1 MPVDRTPFLT
11 LMAASAVS
19 QVGNMMTAVAVP
31 WLVFQET
38 GSATLVGLT
47 GAAIAIG
54 AVAPAVL
61 GGPLVDRFGP
71 RRTSVVGDLLNAAAV
86 AAIPFLHFLGVLQF
100 WQLITLVFLLS
111 LWPNHRAEQNA
122 RQEDLARVRL
132 DLAVMSL
139 VGLGLLVLRAFE
151 FGTLHVRWDDNAY
164 GSLVWT
170 LLGLHTL
177 HLLTDVGD
185 TLVLTALMFTRHGR
199 GKRFSDV
206 EDNAFYWVFVVLAW
220 LPIYALIYWAP
231 RL

>member
-1 MPVDRTPFLT
+1 MRQRPVE
-11 LMAASAVS
+11 
-19 QVGNMMTAVAVP
+19 NVAELP
-31 WLVFQET
+31 T
-38 GSATLVGLT
+38 YA
-47 GAAIAIG
+47 
-54 AVAPAVL
+54 
-61 GGPLVDRFGP
+61 FGP
-71 RRTSVVGDLLNAAAV
+71 RMTTWWGTLAFVALEGMGFALAAGAYLYLAWLNPQWPLSAAPPGLLWASLA
-86 AAIPFLHFLGVLQF
+86 
-100 WQLITLVFLLS
+100 TLVFLLS
-111 LWPNHRAEQNA
+111 LLPNHKAEANA
-122 RQEDLARVRL
+122 KRENLPRVRR
-132 DLAVMSL
+132 DLVIMSL
-139 VGLGLLVLRAFE
+139 VGLGLLVLRFFE

-170 LLGLHTL
+170 LLGLHTV

>member
-1 MPVDRTPFLT
+1 MRQRAVGDVSRLPTYAFGSRMTTWWGT
-11 LMAASAVS
+11 LAFVALEGMGFALAAGAYLYL
-19 QVGNMMTAVAVP
+19 A
-31 WLVFQET
+31 WLNPQWP
-38 GSATLVGLT
+38 L
-47 GAAIAIG
+47 GAAPPG
-54 AVAPAVL
+54 L
-61 GGPLVDRFGP
+61 LWSSLV
-71 RRTSVVGDLLNAAAV
+71 
-86 AAIPFLHFLGVLQF
+86 
-100 WQLITLVFLLS
+100 TLVFLLS
-111 LWPNHRAEQNA
+111 LWPNHRAEQSA

-132 DLAVMSL
+132 DLVVMSL